1 MAEKLAAGT
10 LPAQVAVAPQLI
22 FNQRLDA
29 VLAGF
34 FAVLLWIIIFDM
46 LRICRRVVRGE
57 SVLPSAETPYVA
69 TRLSTQT
76 PVRSLSG
83 AEAS

>member
-1 MAEKLAAGT
+1 VQLT
-10 LPAQVAVAPQLI
+10 IAPQLI

-34 FAVLLWIIIFDM
+34 FAVLLWIIIFDT
-46 LRICRRVVRGE
+46 LRVCWRVTQGA

-69 TRLSTQT
+69 TQL
-76 PVRSLSG
+76 G
-83 AEAS
+83 N